1 MAKHRPSRNSHV
13 TARQPDPSGSGTGPG
28 DAGDTAHHGL
38 PVHEVVLLLETD
50 AARGLDQEE
59 VARRRAQFG
68 VNELPR
74 SQRAGI
80 ARKLGRQFNNPLVYV
95 LLAAAVVTVFLG
107 EFLDSA
113 VILAVVL
120 VNTLI
125 GFVQEVRAEAAL
137 DALHSLVRTHAA
149 VMRGGE
155 RKHVPSEDL
164 VPGDLVLLEA
174 GDKVPADLRLVRL
187 SALRVDESA
196 LTGESDPVAK
206 DEVVLPQVTPV
217 ADRRNMLYSGTLV
230 TAGTGAGIVVAIGG
244 ETELGEIH
252 RLMGA
257 VRPVATPLT
266 LKLARFSTTLTVAI
280 LALAAVAFL
289 AGLAHG
295 ERPGQMF
302 TAAVALAVGAI
313 PEGLPAAVTVTLAIG
328 VRRMARRRAV
338 VRRLPVVETL
348 GSTTVICSDK
358 TGTFT
363 ENQMTIR
370 ALWTPSGWYDVTGSG
385 YGPEGHI
392 TPSAGQHPAPQ
403 HPDGRNLAAGVT
415 RPGGAAQ
422 PGGATHPGDAA
433 LPKDDALQWS
443 LLGGA
448 ACNDASIR
456 REGSGW
462 QVRGDPT
469 EAAMLVAAGKA
480 GIKVQDFLAA
490 NPRQAELP
498 FTSERQFMATL
509 HASTLPEDGGTVF
522 VKGAV
527 ERVLELCAHEMD
539 GQGAGRP
546 VRRHAV
552 LGAAHALADDG
563 LRVLATAMMSL
574 PAGSGP
580 LSATELRGRM
590 TLTGLH
596 AMHDPPRE
604 AAAASVKACQRAGV
618 GVKMITGDHVRTAVT
633 VAAAVG
639 LAADSAAGTALTG
652 ADLDA
657 IPADRLPEAVER
669 ATVFARVSPEQKLRL
684 IGALQSRGHVAAMTG
699 DGVNDAPA
707 LRQANV
713 GISMGRSGTEVAKE
727 ASDIV
732 LTDDDFATI
741 EAAVEEGRNVFDNL
755 TKFIVWTLP
764 TNMAEGLVIL
774 VAILL
779 GATLPILPTQILWI
793 NMTTAVALGLMLAF
807 EPKEP
812 GLMSRP
818 PRPPDRPLLTWALTV
833 RVLLVSALL
842 VAGTWWLFE
851 HEVATGA
858 SVAQARTSAVNLF
871 VAVEVFYLFS
881 CRSLTRPA
889 WRIHPFGNRWLLV
902 GVLVQAGGQL
912 ALTYTPLMNG
922 LFHTAPIGADAWLRI
937 LGLALLASLAVAVD
951 KRLRRRGF

>member
-1 MAKHRPSRNSHV
+1 MAKTRPFRNGQAK
-13 TARQPDPSGSGTGPG
+13 ARRPDPPGTGRRSVSANDP
-28 DAGDTAHHGL
+28 AHHGL

-50 AARGLDQEE
+50 AAKGLGQDE
-59 VARRRAQFG
+59 VERRRTQFG
-68 VNELPR
+68 ANELPR
-74 SQRAGI
+74 SRSGGI

-125 GFVQEVRAEAAL
+125 GFIQEVRAEAAL

-155 RKHVPSEDL
+155 RKHIPSEDL

-206 DEVVLPQVTPV
+206 DEVVLPRITPV

-266 LKLARFSTTLTVAI
+266 LKLARFSTTLTAAI

-295 ERPGQMF
+295 EQPGQMF

-363 ENQMTIR
+363 ENQMTVR
-370 ALWTPSGWYDVTGSG
+370 ALWTPSGLYDVTGSG
-385 YGPEGHI
+385 YGPDGHI
-392 TPSAGQHPAPQ
+392 TPSAAQHPG
-403 HPDGRNLAAGVT
+403 GRNLPAAPP
-415 RPGGAAQ
+415 RP
-422 PGGATHPGDAA
+422 HDAA
-433 LPKDDALQWS
+433 LHWS

-448 ACNDASIR
+448 ACNDASVH

-469 EAAMLVAAGKA
+469 EAAMLVAAGKG
-480 GIKVQDFLAA
+480 GIRVQAFLAA
-490 NPRQAELP
+490 NPRQEELP

-509 HASTLPEDGGTVF
+509 HASTLPEGGAIVF

-527 ERVLELCAHEMD
+527 ERVLELCSHEMD
-539 GQGAGRP
+539 LQGAGRP
-546 VRRHAV
+546 VRRHSA
-552 LGAAHALADDG
+552 LGAAHALADKG
-563 LRVLATAMMSL
+563 LRVLATAMLSL
-574 PAGSGP
+574 PAGSRP

-639 LAADSAAGTALTG
+639 LAADRAAGTALTG
-652 ADLDA
+652 AELDA
-657 IPADRLPEAVER
+657 IPAEKFPDAVER

-684 IGALQSRGHVAAMTG
+684 IDALQSRGHVAAMTG

-818 PRPPDRPLLTWALTV
+818 PRAPDRPLLTWALTV
-833 RVLLVSALL
+833 RVLLVSVLL
-842 VAGTWWLFE
+842 VAGAWWLFE
-851 HEVATGA
+851 HEVSVGA

-871 VAVEVFYLFS
+871 VAVEIFYLFS

-889 WRIHPFGNRWLLV
+889 WRIGPFGNRWLLL
-902 GVLVQAGGQL
+902 GVVVQAAGQL
-912 ALTYTPLMNG
+912 ALTYTPLMNE

-937 LGLALLASLAVAVD
+937 FGLALLASLAVAVD
-951 KRLRRRGF
+951 KRLRRSGF